1 MGVLTR
7 SKKTLVSTNHIG
19 HAFAGWAFDFC

>member
-7 SKKTLVSTNHIG
+7 SKKTLVSANYIG
-19 HAFAGWAFDFC
+19 HAFVGWAFDFC